1 LKHVINLFIV
11 IILSV
16 GWAIF
21 YNYIPGNFNLKT
33 LFLSLLELMEMWVLF
48 IALLT
53 AAYLLGSIPFGLLIS
68 QKVAKL
74 DITKAGS
81 GNIGAANVAREVGL
95 KWGIATFLADT
106 LKGFIPVICAY
117 YLLGSS
123 AEINE
128 ALKGMIGLAALLG
141 HQFSIYNRFKG
152 GKGVATY
159 LGVFL
164 AISPISCLLC
174 GMIFVLF
181 VWVWRYISLGS
192 IVASL
197 TMPLCLYFMGHPN
210 VIIII
215 SLILSFLVTFKH
227 RENIRRLVRGNERR
241 WQKSTLQ

>member
-1 LKHVINLFIV
+1 
-11 IILSV
+11 
-16 GWAIF
+16 
-21 YNYIPGNFNLKT
+21 
-33 LFLSLLELMEMWVLF
+33 MWILF

-95 KWGIATFLADT
+95 KWGIVTFLADT
-106 LKGFIPVICAY
+106 LKGFIPVICTY

-128 ALKGMIGLAALLG
+128 ALQGMIGLAALLG
-141 HQFSIYNRFKG
+141 HQFSIYNCFKG

-174 GMIFVLF
+174 GIIFVLF

-215 SLILSFLVTFKH
+215 SLIISFLVTFKH
-227 RENIRRLVRGNERR
+227 RENIRRLMRGNERR
-241 WQKSTLQ
+241 WQIQHYSN

>member
-1 LKHVINLFIV
+1 
-11 IILSV
+11 
-16 GWAIF
+16 
-21 YNYIPGNFNLKT
+21 
-33 LFLSLLELMEMWVLF
+33 MWILF

-53 AAYLLGSIPFGLLIS
+53 AAYLLGSISFGLLIS
-68 QKVAKL
+68 QKVRKI

-95 KWGIATFLADT
+95 KWGIFTLLADT
-106 LKGFIPVICAY
+106 LKGFMPVICAY
-117 YLLGSS
+117 SLLKSS

-128 ALKGMIGLAALLG
+128 ALIGMIGLAALLG
-141 HQFSIYNRFKG
+141 HQFSIYHRFKG

-174 GMIFVLF
+174 GMIFVIC

-197 TMPLCLYFMGHPN
+197 AMPLCLYFLHHSN
-210 VIIII
+210 VTIIL
-215 SLILSFLVTFKH
+215 SLIISFLVIFKH
-227 RENIRRLVRGNERR
+227 RGNIRRLVQGNERR
-241 WQKSTLQ
+241 WKK

>member
-1 LKHVINLFIV
+1 
-11 IILSV
+11 
-16 GWAIF
+16 
-21 YNYIPGNFNLKT
+21 
-33 LFLSLLELMEMWVLF
+33 MWVLF
-48 IALLT
+48 IALLI

-95 KWGIATFLADT
+95 KWGIVTLLADT

-123 AEINE
+123 AETNE

-141 HQFSIYNRFKG
+141 HQFSVYNHFNG

-164 AISPISCLLC
+164 AISPISCFMC
-174 GMIFVLF
+174 GMIFLVFILI
-181 VWVWRYISLGS
+181 WRYISLGS

-197 TMPLCLYFMGHPN
+197 TMPLCLYFTGHPYGT
-210 VIIII
+210 II
-215 SLILSFLVTFKH
+215 SSLIISFLVIWKH
-227 RENIRRLVRGNERR
+227 RENIRRLVRRNERKC
-241 WQKSTLQ
+241 QKSKL

>member
-1 LKHVINLFIV
+1 
-11 IILSV
+11 
-16 GWAIF
+16 
-21 YNYIPGNFNLKT
+21 
-33 LFLSLLELMEMWVLF
+33 MWVLF
-48 IALLT
+48 LALLT
-53 AAYLLGSIPFGLLIS
+53 AAYLLGSISFGLLIS
-68 QKVAKL
+68 QKVRKL

-95 KWGIATFLADT
+95 KWGIITLLADT

-117 YLLGSS
+117 YIFNSS
-123 AEINE
+123 VEINE

-141 HQFSIYNRFKG
+141 HQFSIYHRFKG

-174 GMIFVLF
+174 GMIFVIF

-197 TMPLCLYFMGHPN
+197 AMPLCLYFMHHSN
-210 VIIII
+210 VIIIL
-215 SLILSFLVTFKH
+215 SLIISFLVIFKH
-227 RENIRRLVRGNERR
+227 RENIRRLVQGNERR
-241 WQKSTLQ
+241 WQEKHYNK